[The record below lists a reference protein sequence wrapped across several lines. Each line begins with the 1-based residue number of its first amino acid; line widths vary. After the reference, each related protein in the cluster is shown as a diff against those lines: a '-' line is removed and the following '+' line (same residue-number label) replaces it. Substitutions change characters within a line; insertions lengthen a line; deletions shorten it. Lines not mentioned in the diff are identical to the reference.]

1 MYLKNENAITFP
13 LLHKEEL
20 GTTCI
25 LVLRKWE
32 RWSLFPQ
39 PPPPLPSLF
48 PSSPTPFDVSH
59 AGYRQVN

>member
-1 MYLKNENAITFP
+1 MLLHSL

-32 RWSLFPQ
+32 RLSLFPQ
-39 PPPPLPSLF
+39 SPLPSLF
-48 PSSPTPFDVSH
+48 PSSSTPFDVSY
-59 AGYRQVN
+59 AGYRQMN